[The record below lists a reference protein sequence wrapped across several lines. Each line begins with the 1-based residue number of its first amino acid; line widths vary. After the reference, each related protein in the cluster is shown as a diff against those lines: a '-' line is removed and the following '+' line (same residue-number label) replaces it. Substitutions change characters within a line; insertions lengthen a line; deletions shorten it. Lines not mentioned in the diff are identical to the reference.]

1 MKNGEGEKPGN
12 DPIVR
17 KPASSPVQ
25 QTLREKETE
34 MFERFGRL
42 QRFPNK
48 SDHSFLFF
56 LFLIAIVLCLAGIGC
71 SGKPSPTPE
80 KASQSAD
87 YVQYTDGIGRQVR
100 LPKHPEK
107 IISLA
112 PNITETLYLLGAQDR
127 LIGNTI
133 QCTWPEE
140 AKHKPKIGE
149 LLNPNYE
156 MILAAKP
163 DLVIASTAGND
174 RNAIMKLA
182 GLGVPVYV
190 AAPRTVENI
199 FQSVKDIAQI
209 TDCNERGLRLAA
221 QMKERLD
228 RIKLRIRGLPPVRAF
243 FITWLD
249 PLLAPGKN
257 TFENDVLSL
266 VGVVSITADIPQYY
280 PRYSLEQ
287 LLVKRPDA
295 IITVKQEG
303 NPIPDFKKIAG
314 WRDLRA
320 VRNGKVYILSE
331 YIQHPSPL
339 FINGVEELAQKL
351 YPERFK

>member
-1 MKNGEGEKPGN
+1 MFLSFRRFCCVNNNFKNPYGIFPLFILICLTSISCSKQLEATKQ
-12 DPIVR
+12 
-17 KPASSPVQ
+17 KA
-25 QTLREKETE
+25 TL
-34 MFERFGRL
+34 
-42 QRFPNK
+42 
-48 SDHSFLFF
+48 S
-56 LFLIAIVLCLAGIGC
+56 
-71 SGKPSPTPE
+71 
-80 KASQSAD
+80 SAD

-100 LPKHPEK
+100 LPKHPQR

-140 AKHKPKIGE
+140 AKHKKKIGD

-156 MILAAKP
+156 VILAAKP

-174 RNAIMKLA
+174 RNAVMKLS
-182 GLGVPVYV
+182 GLGAPVYV
-190 AAPRTVENI
+190 AAPRNVERI
-199 FQSVKDIAQI
+199 FQSVQDIARI
-209 TDCNERGLRLAA
+209 TDCTERGQQLLA
-221 QMKERLD
+221 QMTDRLD
-228 RIKLRIRGLPPVRAF
+228 KIKLRIRGLPPVHAF

-287 LLVKRPDA
+287 IIVKNPDA

-320 VRNGKVYILSE
+320 VQRGKVYILSE

-339 FINGVEELAQKL
+339 FLDGVEELAQQL
-351 YPERFK
+351 YPERFQ

>member
-1 MKNGEGEKPGN
+1 MPGRFN
-12 DPIVR
+12 P
-17 KPASSPVQ
+17 
-25 QTLREKETE
+25 LR
-34 MFERFGRL
+34 RFYTNFDLPGG
-42 QRFPNK
+42 
-48 SDHSFLFF
+48 
-56 LFLIAIVLCLAGIGC
+56 LFLLSFPVLLCLFGLGC
-71 SGKPSPTPE
+71 SGNPPTTRQKPVP
-80 KASQSAD
+80 QSID
-87 YVQYTDGIGRQVR
+87 YVQYADGLGRQIR
-100 LPKHPEK
+100 LPKHPQR

-133 QCTWPEE
+133 QCTWPEDS
-140 AKHKPKIGE
+140 KRKPKIGE

-174 RNAIMKLA
+174 RNAVLKLA

-190 AAPRTVENI
+190 AAPRNVDMI
-199 FQSVKDIAQI
+199 FQSVQDIAQI
-209 TDCNERGLRLAA
+209 TDCAERGLALAA
-221 QMKERLD
+221 QMRKRLD
-228 RIKLRIRGLPPVRAF
+228 TIKLRINGLQPVRAF

-249 PLLAPGKN
+249 PLLAPGKD
-257 TFENDVLSL
+257 TFENDVLRL

-287 LLVKRPDA
+287 LLVKKPDA

-314 WRDLRA
+314 WRDLTA
-320 VRNGKVYILSE
+320 VQKGKVFILSE

-339 FINGVEELAQKL
+339 FIDGVEELAQKL

>member
-1 MKNGEGEKPGN
+1 MSASTRRPHPVVKNPEILHG
-12 DPIVR
+12 
-17 KPASSPVQ
+17 
-25 QTLREKETE
+25 
-34 MFERFGRL
+34 
-42 QRFPNK
+42 
-48 SDHSFLFF
+48 
-56 LFLIAIVLCLAGIGC
+56 LILSVVAALLCLSAAGCGRQPSA
-71 SGKPSPTPE
+71 SGRGPAA
-80 KASQSAD
+80 ASTE
-87 YVQYTDGIGRQVR
+87 YVDYTDGIGQKVR
-100 LPKHPEK
+100 LPRHPQR

-140 AKHKPKIGE
+140 AKRKPKIGE

-156 MILAAKP
+156 VILAAKP

-174 RNAIMKLA
+174 RNAVMKLA
-182 GLGVPVYV
+182 GLGAPVYV
-190 AAPRTVENI
+190 AAPRDVEKI
-199 FQSVKDIAQI
+199 FQSVRDIARI
-209 TDCNERGLRLAA
+209 TDCEEQGRKLVA
-221 QMKERLD
+221 QMRERMD
-228 RIKLRIRGLPPVRAF
+228 TINSRIRGLEPVRAF

-257 TFENDVLSL
+257 TFENDVLRL

-287 LLVKRPDA
+287 ILVKNPDA

-320 VRNGKVYILSE
+320 VREGKVFILSE

-339 FINGVEELAQKL
+339 FLDGVEELARQL
-351 YPERFK
+351 YPERFQ

>member
-1 MKNGEGEKPGN
+1 
-12 DPIVR
+12 
-17 KPASSPVQ
+17 
-25 QTLREKETE
+25 L
-34 MFERFGRL
+34 
-42 QRFPNK
+42 
-48 SDHSFLFF
+48 FLFSF
-56 LFLIAIVLCLAGIGC
+56 SVLFCFSGIGC
-71 SGKPSPTPE
+71 SNKPSATRRKPVP
-80 KASQSAD
+80 QSAD
-87 YVQYTDGIGRQVR
+87 YVQYADGLGRQVR
-100 LPKHPEK
+100 VPKHPQR

-140 AKHKPKIGE
+140 SKRKPKIGE

-174 RNAIMKLA
+174 RNAVLKLA

-190 AAPRTVENI
+190 AAPRNVEMI
-199 FQSVKDIAQI
+199 FQSVQDIARI
-209 TDCNERGLRLAA
+209 TDCAERGLQLAT
-221 QMKERLD
+221 QMRERLNT
-228 RIKLRIRGLPPVRAF
+228 INLRISGLPPVRAF

-249 PLLAPGKN
+249 PLLAPGKD
-257 TFENDVLSL
+257 TFENDVLRL

-287 LLVKRPDA
+287 LLVKKPDA

-303 NPIPDFKKIAG
+303 NPIPDFNRIAG
-314 WRDLRA
+314 WRDLKA
-320 VRNGKVYILSE
+320 VQRGKVFILSE

-339 FINGVEELAQKL
+339 FIDGVEELAKKL